1 MGTHLQSLKSNL
13 QKSFDH
19 LNHHH
24 GTNARTRQGYELLSS
39 PIRPKGPK
47 LAPTFQ
53 RRDRRLHHEALEER
67 LQAFR
72 HRCPDPRPVW
82 SFPVQIRH
90 RKQNPPS
97 LESSRY
103 GPRDPRRSLLLD
115 QEGCLRPKAFGKKT
129 ERTNTVNFDLFLSNP
144 ESTDLLDTTNSTKS
158 WPQPGNTTP
167 PPLLPSLHKFKL
179 NFESMIKLFI
189 LKFAWY

>member
-115 QEGCLRPKAFGKKT
+115 QEGCLRPKAFGKDRKDKHGKF
-129 ERTNTVNFDLFLSNP
+129 RLILI
-144 ESTDLLDTTNSTKS
+144 ESRIHRLARYY
-158 WPQPGNTTP
+158 
-167 PPLLPSLHKFKL
+167 KL
-179 NFESMIKLFI
+179 NKVMAPTWKYDSTTASALV
-189 LKFAWY
+189 A